1 MSGAPRVDV
10 APGPREVMT
19 ARHSSGRRLTI
30 PVGLLASMVVTAA
43 VVFVYRSDA
52 TSDVALWGDVS
63 RAANYALV
71 FVAPLAAGLGAWQGT
86 GERRCGV
93 VELFDAAPRSRLA
106 RYLRRVG
113 RDWAWLGLGLLVGVV
128 LCAPG
133 PLRSATWGRLDAL
146 LVADSL
152 AGLWLCLAVG
162 FVVGRWL
169 PHRLTVVGVAVVVY
183 VAQGLTAGPTAF
195 GPYVPLLDITLSMSY
210 HPMGLAVPRIAL
222 FLALGGLALTAAAAP
237 RVTRRQAVGAVVAA
251 LVAALGAG
259 SMPQTVFQPVTI
271 EATSCFGSA
280 PQVCLHPA
288 YAAGGAALA
297 AAAPRVLAPL
307 TDAGIRIDRVVQT
320 TSRPHYDPATQQLT
334 FPLAIVNGKAATQ
347 GAATSMLAGIFTS
360 SEGSACDRL
369 PAGKAARGG
378 QAQGIVLAAL
388 VENATAPQPGRTD
401 QLSRFLATHW
411 QDLRAC
417 TLAPKAARQ
426 LQE

>member
-10 APGPREVMT
+10 APGPSEVMT
-19 ARHSSGRRLTI
+19 GRHSSGRRLTI
-30 PVGLLASMVVTAA
+30 PVGLLASMVVAAA

-71 FVAPLAAGLGAWQGT
+71 FVAPLAAGLGAWQGM

-106 RYLRRVG
+106 RYVRRVG
-113 RDWAWLGLGLLVGVV
+113 RDWGWLGFGLLVGVV

-133 PLRSATWGRLDAL
+133 PLRSATWGHLDAL

-195 GPYVPLLDITLSMSY
+195 GPYVPLLDVTLSMSY
-210 HPMGLAVPRIAL
+210 HPVSLAVPRIAL
-222 FLALGGLALTAAAAP
+222 FLALGALALTAAAAP
-237 RVTRRQAVGAVVAA
+237 RVTRLQVAGAVVAA
-251 LVAALGAG
+251 LVGALGTA
-259 SMPQTVFQPVTI
+259 SMPQTVYRPVSI

-288 YAAGGAALA
+288 YAAGGAAIA
-297 AAAPRVLAPL
+297 AAAPRVLVPL

-334 FPLAIVNGKAATQ
+334 FPLAIVDGKAATQ

-360 SEGSACDRL
+360 SEGSACHRL
-369 PAGKAARGG
+369 PPGKAARGG

-388 VENATAPQPGRTD
+388 SENATAPQRDRTD

-417 TLAPKAARQ
+417 TLAPKTARQ